1 MEKNPEKVNSIIR
14 AAKQRFAHYGF
25 AKVTMEE
32 IASDV
37 DLGKAS
43 LYYYFPAKEDLFKD
57 VIRSEQNEFVSEIRS
72 LIGRKIKAS
81 QKLKEYVD
89 HRLDLFHKLL
99 NLGTLIFHSPL
110 LNNSMCRFLFTE
122 FENTELLLLDEI
134 INEGKKSGEFNKEFK
149 GKITKVFLH
158 ILQGLRLRV
167 LRDIND
173 NQIEKSALTEL
184 RKEMDIAVEIF
195 ISSIKA

>member
-134 INEGKKSGEFNKEFK
+134 INEGKKSGEFNKDFK

-173 NQIEKSALTEL
+173 NQIEKSALMEL

>member
-32 IASDV
+32 IAADV

-57 VIRSEQNEFVSEIRS
+57 VIRSEQNEFISEIRS

-81 QKLKEYVD
+81 EKLREYVN

-99 NLGTLIFHSPL
+99 NLGTLIFHSPFI
-110 LNNSMCRFLFTE
+110 NNSMCRSLFTE
-122 FENTELLLLDEI
+122 FEKTELLLLDEI
-134 INEGKKSGEFNKEFK
+134 INEGKKSGEFNKDFK
-149 GKITKVFLH
+149 SRTTKVFLH
-158 ILQGLRLRV
+158 ILQGLLLRAM
-167 LRDIND
+167 RDIND

-184 RKEMDIAVEIF
+184 RKEMDIVVEIF
-195 ISSIKA
+195 IINFKA

>member
-57 VIRSEQNEFVSEIRS
+57 VIRSEQNEFISEIRS

-134 INEGKKSGEFNKEFK
+134 INEGKKSGEFNKDFK

-173 NQIEKSALTEL
+173 NQIEKSALMEL

>member
-32 IASDV
+32 IAADV
-37 DLGKAS
+37 ELGKAS

-57 VIRSEQNEFVSEIRS
+57 VIRSEQNEFIGEIRS
-72 LIGRKIKAS
+72 LINRKIKS
-81 QKLKEYVD
+81 SEKLKEYVD

-99 NLGTLIFHSPL
+99 NLGTLIFHSPFI
-110 LNNSMCRFLFTE
+110 NNSMCRSLFTE
-122 FENTELLLLDEI
+122 FEKTELLLLDEI
-134 INEGKKSGEFNKEFK
+134 INEGKKSGEFDKDFK
-149 GKITKVFLH
+149 SRTTKVFLH
-158 ILQGLRLRV
+158 ILQGLLLRAM
-167 LRDIND
+167 RDIND

-184 RKEMDIAVEIF
+184 RKEMDIVVEIF
-195 ISSIKA
+195 IISFKA

>member
-99 NLGTLIFHSPL
+99 NL
-110 LNNSMCRFLFTE
+110 
-122 FENTELLLLDEI
+122 
-134 INEGKKSGEFNKEFK
+134 
-149 GKITKVFLH
+149 
-158 ILQGLRLRV
+158 
-167 LRDIND
+167 
-173 NQIEKSALTEL
+173 
-184 RKEMDIAVEIF
+184 
-195 ISSIKA
+195 

>member
-1 MEKNPEKVNSIIR
+1 
-14 AAKQRFAHYGF
+14 
-25 AKVTMEE
+25 
-32 IASDV
+32 
-37 DLGKAS
+37 
-43 LYYYFPAKEDLFKD
+43 
-57 VIRSEQNEFVSEIRS
+57 
-72 LIGRKIKAS
+72 
-81 QKLKEYVD
+81 
-89 HRLDLFHKLL
+89 
-99 NLGTLIFHSPL
+99 
-110 LNNSMCRFLFTE
+110 MCRFLFTE